1 MRLTYAPGLFPPD
14 QIAGCAPCAAGL
26 GALNSED
33 CWRSD
38 ECFDPGPEQCP
49 LGAQMLDAGMKADLL
64 GLAVTLGLAGMIVG
78 YLVWRK

>member
-14 QIAGCAPCAAGL
+14 QIAGCAPCAGL
-26 GALNSED
+26 GALYPED

-38 ECFDPGPEQCP
+38 ECFDLGPEKCP